1 MATERLVLLAL
12 ALAALVTQSV
22 GFYSINYAADSQH
35 PQVLNAG
42 GSFLSAPTAEH
53 VADVYA
59 RLSGHA
65 PLFSTEAE
73 SLPTID
79 LLADRKEQ
87 PVILEVHGG
96 STFLNCCVFS
106 GSLVSGA
113 LLTMALSL
121 SFSHRPRIP
130 PPPPP
135 ASVFTPY
142 PQSCL
147 MM

>member
-1 MATERLVLLAL
+1 MGAARLVLFAL
-12 ALAALVTQSV
+12 ALAALVTPSA

-73 SLPTID
+73 TLPTID

-96 STFLNCCVFS
+96 STFLHCCIFS
-106 GSLVSGA
+106 GSL
-113 LLTMALSL
+113 
-121 SFSHRPRIP
+121 
-130 PPPPP
+130 
-135 ASVFTPY
+135 ASAGLY
-142 PQSCL
+142 
-147 MM
+147 